1 MISLQKLGCVNDF
14 GTVFCVPSWLVE
26 WCCCKVDS
34 DRMDLRNMGMHAA
47 FSAGLPEDEV
57 VCHVVT
63 LDALVGWAL
72 IKRSIPLR
80 NVRVAGVMP

>member
-1 MISLQKLGCVNDF
+1 
-14 GTVFCVPSWLVE
+14 
-26 WCCCKVDS
+26 
-34 DRMDLRNMGMHAA
+34 MGMHAA

-80 NVRVAGVMP
+80 NVRVAGVMPQVKAPHDGQIGAKALHCRGVYNVC